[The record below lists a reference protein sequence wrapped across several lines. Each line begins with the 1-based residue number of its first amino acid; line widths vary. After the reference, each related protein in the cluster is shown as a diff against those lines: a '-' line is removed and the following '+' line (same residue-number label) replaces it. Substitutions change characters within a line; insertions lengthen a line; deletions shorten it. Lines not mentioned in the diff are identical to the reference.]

1 MLPIIWQSKVLKLL
15 LISLITLQS
24 VSSRLNVSI
33 ASDYNFTIRVS
44 GEEWFRSGP
53 VKVRNGGAWLSST
66 DGSLILNYT
75 HTSSAEDWLG
85 KYYYHSFHYLDR
97 SKEFRFI
104 TFIKEYYSSIDAITF
119 GQIFESA
126 AQNTALDSEDA
137 VISSFPTIPLE
148 NSSLERGFLIFQGS
162 SESLRSVATTH
173 CTNSII

>member
-1 MLPIIWQSKVLKLL
+1 MIVINRRSKLLQLL

-24 VSSRLNVSI
+24 VASRLNISI
-33 ASDYNFTIRVS
+33 ASDNNFTIRVS

-104 TFIKEYYSSIDAITF
+104 TFIKEYYSGIDAITF

-126 AQNTALDSEDA
+126 AQKTALDSADA

-148 NSSLERGFLIFQGS
+148 NSSLERGFLIFQGR
-162 SESLRSVATTH
+162 SELTLHTGS
-173 CTNSII
+173 